1 MGKDYK
7 SYLQGS
13 KDEHRKIQE
22 SIFEKITLSEEGIKK
37 IKEID
42 RKIKLLVFAEVYC
55 PDCRVF
61 IPFIEKI
68 RAENENIKVEIVKRS
83 GNEDEMEKKYGL
95 TRIPS
100 AVKIENGEK
109 RVIYEEFPETLKEKI
124 KDKNGMEKIELI
136 THYRM
141 GKFNIEI
148 EKELIEKI

>member
-13 KDEHRKIQE
+13 TDEHRKIQE

-109 RVIYEEFPETLKEKI
+109 RVIYEEFPET
-124 KDKNGMEKIELI
+124 
-136 THYRM
+136 
-141 GKFNIEI
+141 
-148 EKELIEKI
+148 